1 MDVSSIRSRGQALG
15 QGLQQQELPEEA
27 SERSL
32 RRREDDELRGAAGGH
47 GRLRRV
53 LALGGAGGGSE
64 WCCRAVHLH
73 CFTRSSPLYT
83 AARGFQTLSFELKV
97 SF

>member
-1 MDVSSIRSRGQALG
+1 MDVSSIRSRGQALR

-32 RRREDDELRGAAGGH
+32 RRREEDELRGAAGGH

-53 LALGGAGGGSE
+53 LALGVWAEGVSG
-64 WCCRAVHLH
+64 VV
-73 CFTRSSPLYT
+73 
-83 AARGFQTLSFELKV
+83 ARFICIV
-97 SF
+97 